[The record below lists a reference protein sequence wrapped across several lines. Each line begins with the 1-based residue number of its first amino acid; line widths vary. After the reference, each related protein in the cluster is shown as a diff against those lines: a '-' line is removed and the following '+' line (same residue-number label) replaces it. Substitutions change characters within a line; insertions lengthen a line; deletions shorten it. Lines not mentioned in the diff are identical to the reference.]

1 VLAGFGFILDYAT
14 DSNRPSHVT
23 MLTRRTLLKT
33 TAAGLAGIGAATVG
47 RLAGFAAPKPDP
59 LLLKTASIQAQ
70 LMDGAST
77 RNVLTYGQA
86 GMPPLIRMRKGVPF
100 AAQLINGIDDPTTIH
115 WHGIRVPN
123 KMDGVPFLV
132 QPYVYQ
138 GDHFDYAF
146 TPPDAGTFWY
156 HPHCNTLVQ
165 MGHGLTGVIVVE
177 NPNDPAFDAE
187 FVVNLRDWRLGDDG
201 QFIEPFRP
209 RDAAKTGT
217 FGTVRTANWLDRPQ
231 FDAPAGGLVRLRA
244 AITDVTRIYAFRVDG
259 AEATVIALDGNPVP
273 RRFAPDALLLG
284 PGQRLD
290 LAIRMPDQE
299 GAVVSLLD
307 VRGTKPK
314 VLATLRAVGSSLK
327 RDIRDLAPLE
337 PNPVADVDIGSA
349 RHIALALSAT
359 AENVP
364 ADGICG
370 SLGYSFWAINKVPW
384 PGDTPDPTA
393 PLAELKLGQSYVIDM
408 ENLTPHSHPIHLHG
422 MSFKL
427 LSSSKRAVQPL
438 VSDTYLIQPDEK
450 VQLGFVADNPGD
462 WLLHCHIIEHQK
474 TGMTSYLRV
483 A

>member
-1 VLAGFGFILDYAT
+1 MPEPG
-14 DSNRPSHVT
+14 T
-23 MLTRRTLLKT
+23 MLTRRALLKT
-33 TAAGLAGIGAATVG
+33 ATAAGLAGLGAATVG
-47 RLAGFAAPKPDP
+47 RLAGFAAASPDP
-59 LLLKTASIQAQ
+59 LLLQTASIQAQ
-70 LMDGAST
+70 LMDGAPT
-77 RNVLTYGQA
+77 KNVLTYGKS
-86 GMPPLIRMRKGVPF
+86 GPPPVIRMKKGEAF
-100 AAQLINGIDDPTTIH
+100 AARLINGIDDPTTIH

-123 KMDGVPFLV
+123 RMDGVPFLV

-156 HPHCNTLVQ
+156 HPHCNTLEQ

-177 NPNDPAFDAE
+177 NPHDPAFDAE
-187 FVVNLRDWRLGDDG
+187 VVLNLRDWRLGDDG
-201 QFIEPFRP
+201 QFIQQFRP

-217 FGTVRTANWLDRPQ
+217 FGTVRTANWLDQPQ
-231 FDAPAGGLVRLRA
+231 FDAPAGGLVRLRT
-244 AITDVTRIYAFRVDG
+244 AITDVTRIYAFSVDG
-259 AEATVIALDGNPVP
+259 AEVAVIALDGNPVP
-273 RRFAPDALLLG
+273 QRFAPDALLLG

-299 GAVVSLLD
+299 GAIVSLRD

-314 VLATLRAVGSSLK
+314 ILATLRSVGTSLK
-327 RDIRDLAPLE
+327 RDLRDLAPLP
-337 PNPVADVDIGSA
+337 PNPVAEADLADA

-393 PLAELKLGQSYVIDM
+393 PLAELKLGQSYIIDM

-427 LSSSKRAVQPL
+427 LSSSKRAVSPL
-438 VSDTYLIQPDEK
+438 ISDTYLIQPDEK

-483 A
+483 M

>member
-1 VLAGFGFILDYAT
+1 
-14 DSNRPSHVT
+14 
-23 MLTRRTLLKT
+23 
-33 TAAGLAGIGAATVG
+33 
-47 RLAGFAAPKPDP
+47 
-59 LLLKTASIQAQ
+59 
-70 LMDGAST
+70 
-77 RNVLTYGQA
+77 
-86 GMPPLIRMRKGVPF
+86 
-100 AAQLINGIDDPTTIH
+100 
-115 WHGIRVPN
+115 
-123 KMDGVPFLV
+123 MDGVPFLV

-156 HPHCNTLVQ
+156 HPHCNTLIQ

-187 FVVNLRDWRLGDDG
+187 VVINLRDWRLGDDG
-201 QFIEPFRP
+201 QFIEQFRP

-217 FGTVRTANWLDRPQ
+217 FGTVRTANWLDQPQ

-259 AEATVIALDGNPVP
+259 AEAEVIALDGNPVP
-273 RRFAPDALLLG
+273 QRFAPDALLLG
-284 PGQRLD
+284 PGQRLE

-299 GAVVSLLD
+299 GAVVSLRD

-314 VLATLRAVGSSLK
+314 VLATVRSVGKSLK

-337 PNPVADVDIGSA
+337 PNPVAEADLASA
-349 RHIALALSAT
+349 KHIALALSAT

-422 MSFKL
+422 MSFKV
-427 LSSSKRAVQPL
+427 LSSSKREVQPF

-450 VQLGFVADNPGD
+450 VQLGFVADNQGD

-474 TGMTSYLRV
+474 TGMTSYFRV

>member
-1 VLAGFGFILDYAT
+1 MTVF
-14 DSNRPSHVT
+14 
-23 MLTRRTLLKT
+23 TRRALLKT
-33 TAAGLAGIGAATVG
+33 AAAAGLAGAGAATVG
-47 RLAGFAAPKPDP
+47 KLAGLAAAKPEP
-59 LLLKTASIQAQ
+59 LILKTAGIQAR
-70 LMDGAST
+70 LTDGAPT
-77 RNVLTYGQA
+77 KNVLTYGEA
-86 GMPPLIRMRKGVPF
+86 GMPPVVRMRKGEPF
-100 AAQLINGIDDPTTIH
+100 AARLINGIDDPTTIH

-138 GDHFDYAF
+138 SDRFDYAF

-156 HPHCNTLVQ
+156 HPHCNTLIQ

-177 NPNDPAFDAE
+177 NRNDPVFDIE
-187 FVVNLRDWRLGDDG
+187 MVVNLRDWRLGDDG

-217 FGTVRTANWLDRPQ
+217 FGTVRTANWLDQPQ
-231 FDAPAGGLVRLRA
+231 FDAPAGGLVRLRT

-273 RRFAPDALLLG
+273 QRFTPDALQLG
-284 PGQRLD
+284 PGQRLE
-290 LAIRMPDQE
+290 LAIRMPDEE
-299 GAVVSLLD
+299 GAIVSLRD

-314 VLATLRAVGSSLK
+314 ILATLRSVGRSLK
-327 RDIRDLAPLE
+327 HDLRDLGRLE
-337 PNPVADVDIGSA
+337 ANPVADVDVAGA
-349 RHIALALSAT
+349 KHIALALSAT

-364 ADGICG
+364 GDGICG

-422 MSFKL
+422 MSFKV
-427 LSSSKRAVQPL
+427 LSSSTSAVQPL
-438 VSDTYLIQPDEK
+438 VSDTYLIQPNEK

-483 A
+483 V